1 MPSALLFLYAE
12 SPVHAGADSSLGV
25 LDLPIQREAG
35 TGLPVIWGQSL
46 KGALRSHFR
55 PLWPSPSPKLV
66 KVFGAEPPVA
76 GSSAGGSLSPG
87 TLSVGDAQLAA
98 MPVPT
103 LVDTYAWVTSALV
116 LGRLKRK
123 ADLVGLST
131 PGRSVDK
138 ADEGSGLAA
147 GTQWAQPAT
156 VLGPYVVNG
165 QHDDAVADWAQWL
178 STTALSPTAV
188 PQFFRTKLTTD
199 LIAVGESVLVGVTS
213 ECAELTPRIQL
224 EQKAKTVKHGPF
236 YSEYLPTETILVAL
250 LECEKQQD
258 LKDLRDGLDHQV
270 LRIGGDETIGKGMMW
285 CHFAD
290 AGVQP

>member
-25 LDLPIQREAG
+25 LDLPIQREAS

-55 PLWPSPSPKLV
+55 PLWLLPELV
-66 KVFGAEPPVA
+66 KVFGAEAPVT
-76 GSSAGGSLSPG
+76 GSSASGSLSPG
-87 TLSVGDAQLAA
+87 TLSVGDAQIIA

-116 LGRLKRK
+116 LSRLKRK
-123 ADLVGLST
+123 AGLVGMST

-138 ADEGSGLAA
+138 ADEESGLAA
-147 GTQWAQPAT
+147 SAQWAQPTT

-165 QHDDAVADWAQWL
+165 RHDDAVADWAQWL
-178 STTALSPTAV
+178 SVTALSPTAV

-199 LIAVGESVLVGVTS
+199 LIAVGESVLVGVTI
-213 ECAELTPRIQL
+213 ECVELTPRIQL
-224 EQKAKTVKHGPF
+224 DQKVKTVKHGPF
-236 YSEYLPTETILVAL
+236 YSEYLPTETILAAL
-250 LECEKQQD
+250 LECENQQHLD
-258 LKDLRDGLDHQV
+258 DLRRELNHQV
-270 LRIGGDETIGKGMMW
+270 LRIGGDETIGKGLMW

-290 AGVQP
+290 AGARP